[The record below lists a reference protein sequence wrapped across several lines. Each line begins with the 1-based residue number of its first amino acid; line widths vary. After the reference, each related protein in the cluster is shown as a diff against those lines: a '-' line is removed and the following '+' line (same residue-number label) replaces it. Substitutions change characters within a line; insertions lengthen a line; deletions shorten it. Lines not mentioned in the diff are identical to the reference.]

1 MVTMTAGSPDAFRAR
16 RIPGSSGLSG
26 EPGRVLVTGATD
38 GLGRYL
44 TRELAGQGWDVI
56 AHGRDPRRLATLSEE
71 LGVNTVQADLSSLR
85 AVAALGDRLREQLPA
100 LHVLVNNAAV
110 GFGAPNAGREVSAD
124 GIELRFAVNYLAGY
138 LLTERLLPLLRNSA
152 PARIVHVASVG
163 QEPVDPRDD
172 DPLSERSYDGLTAYR
187 RSKLAQVMH
196 TFDLAERLSETGVTA
211 NALHPATLMN
221 TTMVAEA
228 GIAARSSLQ
237 EGGRATLRLI
247 VDPELGGV
255 TGRYFD
261 GTEQAA
267 AHPQAY
273 DRDSRRRLREFSDDL
288 LAKAGLSTAP
298 GSSGD

>member
-1 MVTMTAGSPDAFRAR
+1 MVAMTAGT
-16 RIPGSSGLSG
+16 
-26 EPGRVLVTGATD
+26 VLVTGSTD

-44 TRELAGQGWDVI
+44 TRELAASGWDVI
-56 AHGRDPRRLATLSEE
+56 AHGRDPRRLAAVAEE
-71 LGVNTVQADLSSLR
+71 FGVRTVRADLSSL
-85 AVAALGDRLREQLPA
+85 AEVAGMADLIRRQETSLS
-100 LHVLVNNAAV
+100 VLVNNAAV
-110 GFGAPNAGREVSAD
+110 GFGAPNSGREVSAD

-138 LLTERLLPLLRNSA
+138 VLTERLLPLLRANA
-152 PARIVHVASVG
+152 PARIVQVASVG
-163 QEPVDPRDD
+163 QEAVDPQGG

-196 TFDLAERLSETGVTA
+196 TFDLAERLAGTGVTA

-228 GIAARSSLQ
+228 GMAARSSLE

-247 VDPELGGV
+247 TDPDLGET

-261 GTEQAA
+261 GTEPAE

-273 DRDSRRRLREFSDDL
+273 DPAARRRVRELSEDL
-288 LAKAGLSTAP
+288 LAKAGIAGARSA
-298 GSSGD
+298 GNG